1 MARKL
6 WYDIFGVRYR
16 LEVALELNAQ
26 LQEELAGVKKELEN
40 GRQAEELEKERDQAL
55 RDVQILQAKL
65 DKIAHIRASVT
76 EDVSFKKAGRPR
88 ISHVKKNFAVDLDT
102 NEVLEMLHTISGT
115 PWTRLVN
122 EILRD
127 WLYINHPDLYDRISS
142 DS

>member
-1 MARKL
+1 MARRL
-6 WYDIFGVRYR
+6 WYDVFGIRYK

-26 LQEELAGVKKELEN
+26 LQEELAGVRKEIESSRRV
-40 GRQAEELEKERDQAL
+40 GELEKERDQA
-55 RDVQILQAKL
+55 RQEVRALQAKL
-65 DKIAHIRASVT
+65 DKVAHIRTSVS
-76 EDVSFKKAGRPR
+76 EQVSFKKAGRPR

-102 NEVLEMLHTISGT
+102 NMVLEMLHTISGT